1 MALLASVTFIL
12 ISMNAI
18 ILADRVARIAWKIA
32 HIGCNKEISPVE
44 TSEVIKAIESA
55 CELMKDAMPSITEG
69 NPSEPSIRQIL
80 PEPLATYEIPDND
93 SVVSDN
99 TTIRRYM
106 KKSYEETIEP
116 KTIKKEMDA

>member
-32 HIGCNKEISPVE
+32 HIGCNKEISPVQ

-55 CELMKDAMPSITEG
+55 CEIMKDAMPSVIEG
-69 NPSEPSIRQIL
+69 I
-80 PEPLATYEIPDND
+80 PEPLATYEIPDSN
-93 SVVSDN
+93 SDIDKLPD
-99 TTIRRYM
+99 TTIRRMM

-116 KTIKKEMDA
+116 TDRIKKEMDD